1 MIRTVYRV
9 IGKIRRIVQAVEYR
23 GDIIFIHD
31 AKDILQ
37 PRYIDCIAI
46 DSFPRRQDV
55 GYRWHHKYA
64 KIGVESWLT
73 ITSHGK
79 PS

>member
-1 MIRTVYRV
+1 MAALEVVSVSGT
-9 IGKIRRIVQAVEYR
+9 
-23 GDIIFIHD
+23 
-31 AKDILQ
+31 
-37 PRYIDCIAI
+37 AI

-55 GYRWHHKYA
+55 GYRWHHKYT